1 MPFRTV
7 KRIVWHKIEYFY
19 LGLPGL
25 YNVIIVHLTYLALE
39 FVIQFIQ
46 EMVRPEENIVTIDDI
61 LLEHLL
67 SIKEQIL
74 NLRYVVI
81 EVLSWEN

>member
-1 MPFRTV
+1 M
-7 KRIVWHKIEYFY
+7 
-19 LGLPGL
+19 
-25 YNVIIVHLTYLALE
+25 YNVVIVHLTYLALD

-46 EMVRPEENIVTIDDI
+46 EMIRPEENIVTIDEI
-61 LLEHLL
+61 LLEHLV
-67 SIKEQIL
+67 SIKEQVL